1 MSHVGNQQTVYLSD
15 GSLAKIPQIF
25 EQFRAVRTF
34 LVVDEVAYNLSGA
47 AAQLRQFLPPDAIT
61 LFSGFEPN
69 PKIEDVERGVAK
81 CRAANPDLVV
91 ALGGGTAID
100 LAKMIASMTRHAE
113 SPRDI
118 ATNGSPLA
126 QGTLPLI
133 AVPTTAGTGSEA
145 THFAVVYIDGQ
156 KHSVADPCLLPS
168 VAVVDPKLTH
178 SVPPSMTAATGLDA
192 FCQAIESI
200 WAVGAT
206 DESVAYATSAATLAF
221 EHLPV
226 ATNAPTAEARHAM
239 SLASHLA
246 GKAINISKTTLPHAI
261 SYAITADYGIPHGAA
276 VATTLSSVLAYN
288 FGVSTSDCAD
298 QRGTAHVRQ
307 RLSRILDILKAA
319 TVDQACQQ
327 IEAFVSS
334 LGCNPTLNA
343 AGIHSEESLRALA
356 SRVNAARL
364 SNNPRTANQEE
375 LLSLLKGRSALSTG
389 THFNTFPPKAT
400 AG

>member
-1 MSHVGNQQTVYLSD
+1 LSYDTNQQTVYLSE
-15 GSLAKIPQIF
+15 GSLTKIPQIF
-25 EQFRAVRTF
+25 QNFRAIRTF

-47 AAQLRQFLPPDAIT
+47 AAQLRQLLPPDAIT

-81 CRAANPDLVV
+81 CRAADPDLVV

-100 LAKMIASMTRHAE
+100 LAKMIASMSRHAE

-118 ATNGSPLA
+118 AVNAVPLS
-126 QGTLPLI
+126 QGTLPLV

-145 THFAVVYIDGQ
+145 THFAVVYVDGQ
-156 KHSVADPCLLPS
+156 KYSVADPCLLPC
-168 VAVVDPKLTH
+168 VAVVDPELTN
-178 SVPPSMTAATGLDA
+178 SVPPRMTAATGLDA

-221 EHLPV
+221 EHLAA
-226 ATNAPTAEARHAM
+226 ATNTPTPESRHAM

-298 QRGTAHVRQ
+298 QRGTSHVRQ
-307 RLSRILDILKAA
+307 RLSLILDILKAA
-319 TVDQACQQ
+319 TVEEACQR
-327 IEAFVSS
+327 IEGLVSS
-334 LGCNPTLNA
+334 LGCNPTLAA
-343 AGIHSEESLRALA
+343 AGIHTEESLRVLA

-364 SNNPRTANQEE
+364 SNNPRMASQEE
-375 LLSLLKGRSALSTG
+375 LLSLLQGRSNIG
-389 THFNTFPPKAT
+389 TVSRRQTAPPKAT

>member
-1 MSHVGNQQTVYLSD
+1 MFLSE
-15 GSLAKIPQIF
+15 GSLAKIPQIC
-25 EQFRAVRTF
+25 QQHGATRTF

-47 AAQLRQFLPPDAIT
+47 ATQLRQFLPPDAIT

-81 CRAANPDLVV
+81 CRAANPDLVI

-113 SPRDI
+113 SPRAI
-118 ATNGSPLA
+118 AVDGLSLSQGS
-126 QGTLPLI
+126 LPLV
-133 AVPTTAGTGSEA
+133 AVPTTAGTGSES
-145 THFAVVYIDGQ
+145 THFAVVYVDGQ
-156 KHSVADPCLLPS
+156 KYSVADPYLLPS
-168 VAVVDPKLTH
+168 VAVVDPELTY
-178 SVPPSMTAATGLDA
+178 SVPPRMTAATGLDA

-221 EHLPV
+221 EHLPT
-226 ATNAPTAEARHAM
+226 ATNAPTPESRHAM

-246 GKAINISKTTLPHAI
+246 GKAINISKTTLPHAF

-276 VATTLSSVLAYN
+276 VATTLSCVLAYN
-288 FGVSTSDCAD
+288 FGVSNSDCAD
-298 QRGTAHVRQ
+298 QRGTDHVRK
-307 RLSRILDILKAA
+307 RLSLILDILRAA
-319 TVDQACQQ
+319 SVEEACQQ
-327 IEAFVSS
+327 VEAFVSS
-334 LGCNPTLNA
+334 LGCNPTLA
-343 AGIHSEESLRALA
+343 SAGIRTEESLRGLA
-356 SRVNAARL
+356 SRVNSARL

-375 LLSLLKGRSALSTG
+375 LLSLLLGRSTIATG
-389 THFNTFPPKAT
+389 SRRRTAAPKAT

>member
-1 MSHVGNQQTVYLSD
+1 MSYDTHQQTVYLSE
-15 GSLAKIPQIF
+15 GSLAKIPEIF
-25 EQFRAVRTF
+25 KQFRAVRTF

-81 CRAANPDLVV
+81 CRAADPDLVV

-100 LAKMIASMTRHAE
+100 LAKMIASMSRHSE

-118 ATNGSPLA
+118 AVNGIPLS
-126 QGTLPLI
+126 QGTLPLV
-133 AVPTTAGTGSEA
+133 AVPTTAGTGSES
-145 THFAVVYIDGQ
+145 THFAVVYVDGQ
-156 KHSVADPCLLPS
+156 KYSVADPCLLPC
-168 VAVVDPKLTH
+168 VAVVDPELTY
-178 SVPPSMTAATGLDA
+178 SVPPRMTAATGLDA

-200 WAVGAT
+200 WAVGST

-221 EHLPV
+221 EHLAA
-226 ATNAPTAEARHAM
+226 ATNAPTPESRHAM

-288 FGVSTSDCAD
+288 FGVSTADCAD
-298 QRGTAHVRQ
+298 QRGTRHVHQ
-307 RLSRILDILKAA
+307 RLSLILDILKAA
-319 TVDQACQQ
+319 TVEEACQH
-327 IEAFVSS
+327 IEGLVSS
-334 LGCNPTLNA
+334 LGCNPTLAA
-343 AGIHSEESLRALA
+343 AGIHTDASLRELA

-364 SNNPRTANQEE
+364 SNNPRMASQEE
-375 LLSLLKGRSALSTG
+375 LLSLLQGRSNLAPVSRRQTV
-389 THFNTFPPKAT
+389 PPKAT

>member
-1 MSHVGNQQTVYLSD
+1 MSILGNTQTVYLSE
-15 GSLAKIPQIF
+15 GSLSKIPQIF
-25 EQFRAVRTF
+25 QQMGATRTF

-81 CRAANPDLVV
+81 CQAASPDLVL

-100 LAKMIASMTRHAE
+100 LAKMIASMSQHEE

-118 ATNGSPLA
+118 VLNGHPLS
-126 QGTLPLI
+126 QGTLPLVAI
-133 AVPTTAGTGSEA
+133 PTTAGTGSES
-145 THFAVVYIDGQ
+145 THFAVVYVDGL
-156 KHSVADPCLLPS
+156 KYSVAAPSLLPS
-168 VAVVDPKLTH
+168 VAVVDPVLTY
-178 SVPPSMTAATGLDA
+178 SVPPQMTAATGLDA

-221 EHLPV
+221 EHLPAAV
-226 ATNAPTAEARHAM
+226 IAPTPEARHAM

-276 VATTLSSVLAYN
+276 VATTLSSALAYN
-288 FGVSTSDCAD
+288 FGVSNVDCAD
-298 QRGTAHVRQ
+298 VRGTAHVRK
-307 RLSRILDILKAA
+307 RLSLILDILKAGSA
-319 TVDQACQQ
+319 EEACRQ
-327 IEAFVSS
+327 IESFVTSI
-334 LGCNPTLNA
+334 GCHPTLA
-343 AGIHSEESLRALA
+343 SAGIHNDDSLRNLA

-364 SNNPRTANQEE
+364 SNNPRTANQEQ
-375 LLSLLKGRSALSTG
+375 LLSLMQGMNTLMDGSQRDALS
-389 THFNTFPPKAT
+389 PKAT
-400 AG
+400 TV

>member
-1 MSHVGNQQTVYLSD
+1 MQTVYLAE
-15 GSLAKIPQIF
+15 GSLARIPQIF
-25 EQFRAVRTF
+25 QQLGAVRTF

-69 PKIEDVERGVAK
+69 PKIEDVQRGVAK
-81 CRAANPDLVV
+81 CRAADPDLVL

-100 LAKMIASMTRHAE
+100 LAKMIASMSRHEE

-118 ATNGSPLA
+118 VLNGISLS
-126 QGTLPLI
+126 QGTLPLVAI
-133 AVPTTAGTGSEA
+133 PTTAGTGSES
-145 THFAVVYIDGQ
+145 THFAVVYVDGQ
-156 KHSVADPCLLPS
+156 KYSVADPCLLPC
-168 VAVVDPKLTH
+168 VAVVDPELTY
-178 SVPPSMTAATGLDA
+178 SVPPRMTAATGLDA

-221 EHLPV
+221 EHLPAAV
-226 ATNAPTAEARHAM
+226 NAPTPESRHAM

-288 FGVSTSDCAD
+288 FGVSKSDCAD
-298 QRGTAHVRQ
+298 ERGTTHVRQ
-307 RLSRILDILKAA
+307 RLLLILDILKAA
-319 TVDQACQQ
+319 TVEQACHQ

-334 LGCNPTLNA
+334 LGCNPTLA
-343 AGIHSEESLRALA
+343 SAGIQTDESLRVLA
-356 SRVNAARL
+356 SRVNPARL
-364 SNNPRTANQEE
+364 SNNPRMASQEE
-375 LLSLLKGRSALSTG
+375 LFSLLQGRKTVSTG
-389 THFNTFPPKAT
+389 SRRDIVPTKAT

>member
-1 MSHVGNQQTVYLSD
+1 MSHLGNQQTVYLSA
-15 GSLAKIPQIF
+15 GSLKEIPRIC
-25 EQFRAVRTF
+25 RLHGATRTF

-47 AAQLRQFLPPDAIT
+47 ATQLRQFLPPDAIT

-81 CRAANPDLVV
+81 CRAANPDLVL

-100 LAKMIASMTRHAE
+100 LAKMIASMTKHKA
-113 SPRDI
+113 SPHDI
-118 ATNGSPLA
+118 AVNGIALSE
-126 QGTLPLI
+126 GSLPLI
-133 AVPTTAGTGSEA
+133 AVPTTAGTGSES
-145 THFAVVYIDGQ
+145 THFAVVYIEG
-156 KHSVADPCLLPS
+156 KKYSVADPCLLPC
-168 VAVVDPKLTH
+168 VAVVDPELTY
-178 SVPPSMTAATGLDA
+178 SVPPKMTAATGLDA

-221 EHLPV
+221 EHLPT
-226 ATNAPTAEARHAM
+226 ATNAPTPEARHAM

-276 VATTLSSVLAYN
+276 VATTLSCVLAYN

-298 QRGTAHVRQ
+298 QRGAAHVRQ
-307 RLSRILDILKAA
+307 RLSLILDILKVAS
-319 TVDQACQQ
+319 VEDACLQV
-327 IEAFVSS
+327 EAFVSS
-334 LGCNPTLNA
+334 LGCSPTLAA
-343 AGIHSEESLRALA
+343 AGIQSEESLRVLT

-364 SNNPRTANQEE
+364 SNNPRTANHED
-375 LLSLLKGRSALSTG
+375 LLSLLQGRSTIATG
-389 THFNTFPPKAT
+389 SRRRTEAPKAT

>member
-1 MSHVGNQQTVYLSD
+1 LSYDTNQQTVYLSE
-15 GSLAKIPQIF
+15 GSLTKIPQIF
-25 EQFRAVRTF
+25 QNFRAIRTF

-47 AAQLRQFLPPDAIT
+47 AAQLRQLLPPDAIT

-81 CRAANPDLVV
+81 CRAADPDLVV

-100 LAKMIASMTRHAE
+100 LAKMIASMSRHAE

-118 ATNGSPLA
+118 AVNAVPLS
-126 QGTLPLI
+126 QGTLPLV

-145 THFAVVYIDGQ
+145 THFAVVYVDGQ
-156 KHSVADPCLLPS
+156 KYSVADPCLLPC
-168 VAVVDPKLTH
+168 VAVVDPELTN
-178 SVPPSMTAATGLDA
+178 SVPPRMTAATGLDA

-221 EHLPV
+221 EHLAA
-226 ATNAPTAEARHAM
+226 ATNTPTPESRHAM

-298 QRGTAHVRQ
+298 QRGTSHVRQ
-307 RLSRILDILKAA
+307 RLSLILDILKAA
-319 TVDQACQQ
+319 TVEEACQR
-327 IEAFVSS
+327 IEGLVSS
-334 LGCNPTLNA
+334 LGCNPTLAA
-343 AGIHSEESLRALA
+343 AGIHTEESLRVLA
-356 SRVNAARL
+356 SRVNTARL
-364 SNNPRTANQEE
+364 SNNPRMASQEE
-375 LLSLLKGRSALSTG
+375 LLSLLQGRSNIG
-389 THFNTFPPKAT
+389 TVSRRQTAPPKAT